1 MPDLYR
7 TISGALFRAPNLEH
21 NNRDHIPWNAVQER
35 ADRNVILVNGTK
47 EFTLEQVYD
56 KLFQKSYE
64 EWLAK
69 ERKKSRAKDDP
80 PTYYEKIQKDKK
92 KHLSYEIIWQIGDMD
107 DTGYDTDN
115 LSVIWAEDVLLRFAE
130 HLMFEVTNVT
140 IASKCCL
147 EDPEWK
153 PPFEAGIVITNF
165 AFNGDE
171 FTPHLHMTFVP
182 YSDNCSRGQKTQ
194 NALAQTFTRMGY
206 KTTME
211 QARDASDELVWQDT
225 PEGKKPQMVRTA
237 YGAVEWIEEQKNW
250 IAEDMEKNIGWKRLF
265 KGKNER
271 GDLLL
276 SDYRRERAAEK
287 ALEAEREK
295 ERQEN
300 ALQHIQTLSEKTI
313 KKLDEEISAKNMT
326 LECTDALIEIRKNDM
341 AEWEEKAECSKSE
354 YLKADELLTDKKKEV
369 EQAQGELSRVTEELD
384 EATRKKEIALD
395 LYHRLSMDTENTHLF
410 DKVVDL
416 TYENEQLRSKIQV
429 LQDKLEKA
437 YEFMK
442 QFVINGRNMLDVF
455 RERIGE
461 VKEWV
466 HRKVAGMGR

>member
-1 MPDLYR
+1 MPDVYR

-47 EFTLEQVYD
+47 DFTLEQVYD

-80 PTYYEKIQKDKK
+80 PTYYEKIERDKK

-115 LSVIWAEDVLLRFAE
+115 LSAIWAEDVLLRFAN
-130 HLMFEVTNVT
+130 HLMFEVPNVT
-140 IASKCCL
+140 IASKWCL

-171 FTPHLHMTFVP
+171 STPHLHMTFVP

-250 IAEDMEKNIGWKRLF
+250 IAEDMEKNIGWKRLY

-271 GDLLL
+271 GGLLL

-300 ALQHIQTLSEKTI
+300 ALQQIQTLSEKTI

-326 LECTDALIEIRKNDM
+326 LKFNDALIESRKTDV
-341 AEWEEKAECSKSE
+341 AEWDEKAEYSKSE

-369 EQAQGELSRVTEELD
+369 EQAQGELSKVEEALD
-384 EATRKKEIALD
+384 EATRKKEIAQD
-395 LYHRLSMDTENTHLF
+395 LYEELKAGADNSDLF

-416 TYENEQLRSKIQV
+416 SYENEQLRSKIQV
-429 LQDKLEKA
+429 LQDKLQKA

-461 VKEWV
+461 VMEWV
-466 HRKVAGMGR
+466 QRKVAGGSR

>member
-1 MPDLYR
+1 M
-7 TISGALFRAPNLEH
+7 
-21 NNRDHIPWNAVQER
+21 
-35 ADRNVILVNGTK
+35 
-47 EFTLEQVYD
+47 
-56 KLFQKSYE
+56 
-64 EWLAK
+64 
-69 ERKKSRAKDDP
+69 
-80 PTYYEKIQKDKK
+80 
-92 KHLSYEIIWQIGDMD
+92 
-107 DTGYDTDN
+107 
-115 LSVIWAEDVLLRFAE
+115 
-130 HLMFEVTNVT
+130 
-140 IASKCCL
+140 
-147 EDPEWK
+147 
-153 PPFEAGIVITNF
+153 ITNF

-171 FTPHLHMTFVP
+171 STPHLHMTFVP

-211 QARDASDELVWQDT
+211 QTRDDSDELVWQDT

-313 KKLDEEISAKNMT
+313 KKLDEEISAKNMR
-326 LECTDALIEIRKNDM
+326 LECTDALIESKKSDV
-341 AEWEEKAECSKSE
+341 AEWEEKAEYSKSE
-354 YLKADELLTDKKKEV
+354 YLKADELLMDKKKEV
-369 EQAQGELSRVTEELD
+369 EQAQGELSRVTEELY

-395 LYHRLSMDTENTHLF
+395 LYHRLSTDTENTDLF

-416 TYENEQLRSKIQV
+416 TYENEQLQSKIQV

>member
-1 MPDLYR
+1 MDDFGIIDYLFTPLIDDV
-7 TISGALFRAPNLEH
+7 FRAQINTSFL
-21 NNRDHIPWNAVQER
+21 DS
-35 ADRNVILVNGTK
+35 
-47 EFTLEQVYD
+47 
-56 KLFQKSYE
+56 SY
-64 EWLAK
+64 
-69 ERKKSRAKDDP
+69 
-80 PTYYEKIQKDKK
+80 
-92 KHLSYEIIWQIGDMD
+92 
-107 DTGYDTDN
+107 
-115 LSVIWAEDVLLRFAE
+115 
-130 HLMFEVTNVT
+130 
-140 IASKCCL
+140 
-147 EDPEWK
+147 
-153 PPFEAGIVITNF
+153 ITNR
-165 AFNGDE
+165 
-171 FTPHLHMTFVP
+171 P
-182 YSDNCSRGQKTQ
+182 YD
-194 NALAQTFTRMGY
+194 
-206 KTTME
+206 
-211 QARDASDELVWQDT
+211 ARDSSDELVWQDT

-250 IAEDMEKNIGWKRLF
+250 IAEEMEKSIGWKRLF

-326 LECTDALIEIRKNDM
+326 LECTDALIESRKNDM
-341 AEWEEKAECSKSE
+341 AEWKEKAEYSKSE

-369 EQAQGELSRVTEELD
+369 EQTQGELSRVTEELD

-395 LYHRLSMDTENTHLF
+395 LYHRLSTDIENTDLF

-416 TYENEQLRSKIQV
+416 TYENEQLRSKIQI

>member
-1 MPDLYR
+1 
-7 TISGALFRAPNLEH
+7 
-21 NNRDHIPWNAVQER
+21 
-35 ADRNVILVNGTK
+35 
-47 EFTLEQVYD
+47 
-56 KLFQKSYE
+56 
-64 EWLAK
+64 
-69 ERKKSRAKDDP
+69 
-80 PTYYEKIQKDKK
+80 
-92 KHLSYEIIWQIGDMD
+92 
-107 DTGYDTDN
+107 
-115 LSVIWAEDVLLRFAE
+115 
-130 HLMFEVTNVT
+130 
-140 IASKCCL
+140 
-147 EDPEWK
+147 
-153 PPFEAGIVITNF
+153 
-165 AFNGDE
+165 
-171 FTPHLHMTFVP
+171 
-182 YSDNCSRGQKTQ
+182 
-194 NALAQTFTRMGY
+194 
-206 KTTME
+206 
-211 QARDASDELVWQDT
+211 
-225 PEGKKPQMVRTA
+225 MVRTA

-250 IAEDMEKNIGWKRLF
+250 IAEDMEKNIGWTRF
-265 KGKNER
+265 YKGKNER

-326 LECTDALIEIRKNDM
+326 LECKDALIEIKKFDV
-341 AEWEEKAECSKSE
+341 AEWEEKAEYSKSE

-395 LYHRLSMDTENTHLF
+395 LYHRLSTDTENTDLF

-442 QFVINGRNMLDVF
+442 QFVIGGRNMLDVF

-466 HRKVAGMGR
+466 HRKVAGMDR

>member
-1 MPDLYR
+1 MPDVYR

-35 ADRNVILVNGTK
+35 ADRNVILVNGTND
-47 EFTLEQVYD
+47 FTLEQVYD

-69 ERKKSRAKDDP
+69 ERKKSRAKDEP
-80 PTYYEKIQKDKK
+80 TTYYEKIEKDKK

-115 LSVIWAEDVLLRFAE
+115 LSAIWAEDVLLRFAN
-130 HLMFEVTNVT
+130 HLMFEVPNVT
-140 IASKCCL
+140 LASKWCL

-153 PPFEAGIVITNF
+153 PPFDEGIVITNF

-171 FTPHLHMTFVP
+171 STPHLHMTFVP
-182 YSDNCSRGQKTQ
+182 YSDNCSRGQRTQ

-250 IAEDMEKNIGWKRLF
+250 IAEDMEKNIGWKRLY

-271 GDLLL
+271 GDLPL
-276 SDYRRERAAEK
+276 SGYRRERAAEK

-295 ERQEN
+295 ERHEN
-300 ALQHIQTLSEKTI
+300 ALQQIQTLSEKTI

-326 LECTDALIEIRKNDM
+326 LKLNDALIEIKKSDV
-341 AEWEEKAECSKSE
+341 AEWEEKAEYSKSE

-369 EQAQGELSRVTEELD
+369 EQAQGELSKVEEALD
-384 EATRKKEIALD
+384 KATRKKEIAQD
-395 LYHRLSMDTENTHLF
+395 LYEELKAGADNSDLF

-416 TYENEQLRSKIQV
+416 SYENEQLRSKIQV
-429 LQDKLEKA
+429 LQDKLQKA

-442 QFVINGRNMLDVF
+442 QFVIGGRNMLDVF
-455 RERIGE
+455 WERIGE

-466 HRKVAGMGR
+466 QRKVAGGSR

>member
-1 MPDLYR
+1 
-7 TISGALFRAPNLEH
+7 
-21 NNRDHIPWNAVQER
+21 
-35 ADRNVILVNGTK
+35 
-47 EFTLEQVYD
+47 
-56 KLFQKSYE
+56 
-64 EWLAK
+64 
-69 ERKKSRAKDDP
+69 
-80 PTYYEKIQKDKK
+80 
-92 KHLSYEIIWQIGDMD
+92 MD
-107 DTGYDTDN
+107 DTGYNTDN
-115 LSVIWAEDVLLRFAE
+115 LSAFWAEDELLRFAD
-130 HLMFEVTNVT
+130 HRMFDVPNVT

-171 FTPHLHMTFVP
+171 SAPHLHMTFVP

-194 NALAQTFTRMGY
+194 NALSQTFARMGY

-225 PEGKKPQMVRTA
+225 SEGKKPQMVRTA

-250 IAEDMEKNIGWKRLF
+250 IAEEMEKSIGWKRLF

-276 SDYRRERAAEK
+276 SDYRRERAEEK
-287 ALEAEREK
+287 ALEVEREK

-300 ALQHIQTLSEKTI
+300 ALYNTLYHIQTLSEKTI

-326 LECTDALIEIRKNDM
+326 LECTDVLIEIRKNDM
-341 AEWEEKAECSKSE
+341 AEWEEKAEYFKLE
-354 YLKADELLTDKKKEV
+354 YLKVDELLTDKKKEV
-369 EQAQGELSRVTEELD
+369 EQVQGELSRVTEELD
-384 EATRKKEIALD
+384 EATRKKEIAMD
-395 LYHRLSMDTENTHLF
+395 LYHAISTDSENTDLF

-416 TYENEQLRSKIQV
+416 TYENEQLRNKIQV
-429 LQDKLEKA
+429 LQDKLEKV

-442 QFVINGRNMLDVF
+442 QFVIGGRNMLDVF

-461 VKEWV
+461 AKEWV
-466 HRKVAGMGR
+466 HRKVAGMSR

>member
-7 TISGALFRAPNLEH
+7 TISGALFRAPHLEH

-35 ADRNVILVNGTK
+35 ADRNVILVDGTK

-115 LSVIWAEDVLLRFAE
+115 LSAIWAEDVLLRFAD
-130 HLMFEVTNVT
+130 HLMFEVPNVT
-140 IASKCCL
+140 IVSKCCL

-171 FTPHLHMTFVP
+171 STPHLHMTFVP

-276 SDYRRERAAEK
+276 SDYRRE
-287 ALEAEREK
+287 
-295 ERQEN
+295 
-300 ALQHIQTLSEKTI
+300 KTI
-313 KKLDEEISAKNMT
+313 KKLDEEISAKNMA
-326 LECTDALIEIRKNDM
+326 LECTNALIEIRKNDI
-341 AEWEEKAECSKSE
+341 AEWEEKAEYSKSE

-369 EQAQGELSRVTEELD
+369 EQAQGELFRVTEELD
-384 EATRKKEIALD
+384 EATRKKEIAMD
-395 LYHRLSMDTENTHLF
+395 LYHAISTDLENTDLF

-416 TYENEQLRSKIQV
+416 TYENEQLRSKIQM